1 MRFNKVGLV
10 GVGLLGG
17 SLGLALRERRLAAH
31 VAGFVRRSASIGEC
45 LRHGAVDSASTDLAE
60 AVQDADLVVLC
71 TPVGQMAELARRI
84 GPLLSPMAVI
94 TDVGS
99 VKQAVVHSVPR
110 LLPPGRFVGSHPM
123 AGSELTGVAAARA
136 DLFSHARCVI
146 TPAPDSHPDAIAT
159 LHRLWSAV
167 GAVTV
172 EMNPADHDTL
182 VARTSHLPHV
192 LAAVLARNVLAP
204 GQPTGVMD
212 LCASG
217 FRDTSR
223 VASGSPEMWRDIVL
237 ENRDSLLEA
246 LRGWSLDLAAF
257 TRALEASDGVAL
269 EQFLAEARDRR
280 NHWQNHVRTRSVP
293 DARPD

>member
-45 LRHGAVDSASTDLAE
+45 LRHGAVDSASTDLDGI
-60 AVQDADLVVLC
+60 VQDADLVVLC

-84 GPLLSPMAVI
+84 GPLLSPNAVV

-99 VKQAVVHSVPR
+99 VKQGVVAAVLQS
-110 LLPPGRFVGSHPM
+110 LPPGRFVGSHPM

-136 DLFSHARCVI
+136 DLFAHARCVI
-146 TPAPDSHPDAIAT
+146 TPTPDSHPDAIAT
-159 LHRLWSAV
+159 LHHLWSGV
-167 GAVTV
+167 GAVPI
-172 EMNPADHDTL
+172 EMNPAEHDAL
-182 VARTSHLPHV
+182 VARSSHLPHV

-204 GQPTGVMD
+204 GQPDSLLD

-217 FRDTSR
+217 FRDTTR

-237 ENRDSLLEA
+237 ENRNSLLEA
-246 LRGWSLDLAAF
+246 LRNWSSDLAAF
-257 TRALEASDGVAL
+257 TRALEASDAAAL
-269 EQFLAEARDRR
+269 EQFLLEARDRR
-280 NHWQNHVRTRSVP
+280 ELWQNHLRSRSLPETRP
-293 DARPD
+293 T